1 MGREVRRVPA
11 DWKHPI
17 KENGGYIPLH
27 HRSILEFQDDSDPEE
42 DKIQESELMPDFGES
57 ATHWQMYE
65 DTTEGTPI
73 SPVFDNPEDLATW
86 LFENKASA
94 FGNSTATRERW
105 LQMIHRGSAPSCVID
120 SSGIRSGVEACGDFK

>member
-1 MGREVRRVPA
+1 MGREVRRVPE
-11 DWKHPI
+11 DWKHPVD
-17 KENGGYIPLH
+17 ESGVYIPLCD
-27 HRSILEFQDDSDPEE
+27 RKILEYQDLNDPEE

-86 LFENKASA
+86 LYENKASA
-94 FGNSTATRERW
+94 FGSSTASREHW
-105 LQMIHRGSAPSCVID
+105 LQMIYRGWAPSMVLD
-120 SSGIRSGVEACGDFK
+120 ANGIRSGVEDVGSR